1 MRTHHAAPNHIH
13 LPPQQPPSR
22 GLMAF
27 WIWGCA
33 SYTLQS
39 TQLQTRQ
46 DQLLP
51 RVWQHRNPHPNES
64 TLGSPSSGA
73 SRENSQGK

>member
-22 GLMAF
+22 GSMAF

-39 TQLQTRQ
+39 TQLQTR
-46 DQLLP
+46 
-51 RVWQHRNPHPNES
+51 
-64 TLGSPSSGA
+64 
-73 SRENSQGK
+73 